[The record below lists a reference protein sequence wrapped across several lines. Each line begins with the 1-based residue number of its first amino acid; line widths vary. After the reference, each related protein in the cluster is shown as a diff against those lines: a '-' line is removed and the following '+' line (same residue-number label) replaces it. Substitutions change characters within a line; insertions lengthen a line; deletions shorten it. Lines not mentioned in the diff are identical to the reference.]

1 MKQTKNFLLMA
12 AMLLCSISV
21 SAEAVQI
28 DGIWY
33 NLVTK
38 AKQAEVTGTKY
49 TGSVTIPSTVTYD
62 NVEYSVTS
70 IGEYVFYNCSS
81 LTAITIP
88 GSITSI
94 GDEAFYGCSG
104 LTSITILDGVTS
116 IGTSAFRKCSSLT
129 SITIPESVTSFGES
143 AFYGCKSLTSVH
155 ISSIEAWC
163 NIAFG
168 GFESNP
174 FSYAHDLY
182 LKGELVTDLMIPEGV
197 TSIREFAFHNYC
209 NLISITIPESV
220 TEIGDRAFHSC
231 SSLTSIIIPESV
243 TSIGESA
250 FYGCKSLTSISIP
263 ESMTSIGACAFYGCK
278 SLTSII
284 IPEGVTNIHYDTFY
298 GCKSLTSIT
307 IPEGVTTIGSDA
319 FDGCK
324 NLASIVLPKSIR
336 YVSSEAFANC
346 PELLNVYCNAES
358 VPSTEA
364 DAFDGSYPEYATL
377 YVPASA
383 IENYKTTAPWSSFG
397 KIAAIETSGI
407 ENADADAAYAN
418 PVIYDLSGRRMTHPE
433 KGIYII
439 N

>member
-129 SITIPESVTSFGES
+129 SIIIPESVTSIGPSAFDGCSGLASVTIPEGVTEIGYRAFRDCSSLTSITIPESVTSIGTS

-220 TEIGDRAFHSC
+220 TEIGDCAFHSC

-243 TSIGESA
+243 TSIGPS
-250 FYGCKSLTSISIP
+250 
-263 ESMTSIGACAFYGCK
+263 
-278 SLTSII
+278 
-284 IPEGVTNIHYDTFY
+284 
-298 GCKSLTSIT
+298 
-307 IPEGVTTIGSDA
+307 A

-336 YVSSEAFANC
+336 YVSGEAFANC

-377 YVPASA
+377 YVPVSA

-407 ENADADAAYAN
+407 ENADADAAYAS

-439 N
+439 NGCKVVIK